1 MVFNV
6 VARNQ
11 DDHTRNIAFLM
22 DLDGNWRLASAFDVI
37 WSYNAEGEW
46 TNSHQMSINGKR
58 NGFERQDFLD
68 VAKQFRIKKPLDVL
82 AEVGAAVSRWSV
94 IAEEVGI
101 DPKRITTIAS
111 THRLG
116 IVV

>member
-1 MVFNV
+1 
-6 VARNQ
+6 
-11 DDHTRNIAFLM
+11 
-22 DLDGNWRLASAFDVI
+22 
-37 WSYNAEGEW
+37 
-46 TNSHQMSINGKR
+46 MSINGKR